1 MNRLS
6 LNAKLW
12 SALAMMWLGFALL
25 GGWAALESRRSM
37 LDERK
42 ASVKQVVES
51 GYGVVA
57 DYAARA
63 ERHELSVEEAKK
75 QAMARLFVMR
85 FSGNGYLLVTDS
97 HPTVLMHPVLADLRN
112 KDVSDYRDVHG
123 KMLFVE
129 MVHVAQE
136 NGEGYVQYMGR
147 LPNQPPE
154 HSEVPKI
161 TFVKQFKPWD
171 WYLESGIYLN
181 DINAAFYMQLLKYLL
196 AIVLIGSV
204 VSIAMI
210 AIIRSVRRGLGG
222 EPEYAGVIAEMIAD
236 GDLTQAVEV
245 RGGDEHSMLFSMG
258 RMQRTLAS
266 TIARIRGGTEA
277 ITVAAQ
283 EIAAANDD
291 LSGRTEQQAASLE
304 ETASSMEELTAT
316 VKQNADNARQAS
328 QMAGSAS
335 EIASDGGTVV
345 RQVVDTMHNIS
356 TSSKKIVDIISV
368 IEGIAF
374 QTNILALNAA
384 VEAARAGEEGRGFAV
399 VASEVRSL
407 ARRSGDA
414 AKEIKQLIEHS
425 VQQVEDGESLVERAG
440 TTMESVVQA
449 VQRVSDIIGE
459 ISAASEEQSS
469 GIEQVNRAIV
479 HMDEAVQQN
488 AAMVEQAAAAAKS
501 LEEQANELRAAVNVF
516 RVTKPDA
523 ANAALGHGGP
533 AAPAP
538 RRAAAVKGLRPAP
551 GY

>member
-6 LNAKLW
+6 LNAKLL
-12 SALAMMWLGFALL
+12 SALAVMWLGFALL
-25 GGWAALESRRSM
+25 GGWAAFESRGSM

-42 ASVKQVVES
+42 IAVKQVVES
-51 GYGVVA
+51 GYGIVA
-57 DYAARA
+57 DYAARV
-63 ERHELSVEEAKK
+63 ERHELPLDEAKK
-75 QAMARLFVMR
+75 QAMARLSVMR
-85 FSGNGYLLVTDS
+85 FSGNGYLLLTDS

-112 KDVSDYRDVHG
+112 KDVSDSRDVHG
-123 KMLFVE
+123 KKQFVE
-129 MVHVAQE
+129 MVRVAQE
-136 NGEGYVQYMGR
+136 NGEGYVEYMGR
-147 LPNQPPE
+147 LPNKPPG
-154 HSEVPKI
+154 SEVPKL

-181 DINAAFYMQLLKYLL
+181 DINAFFYTQLLKYLL
-196 AIVLIGSV
+196 TVVLIGSV
-204 VSIAMI
+204 ISIAMFV
-210 AIIRSVRRGLGG
+210 IIRNVRRSLGG
-222 EPEYAGVIAEMIAD
+222 EPDYAGSIAESIAD
-236 GDLTQAVEV
+236 GDLTRAVDV
-245 RGGDEHSMLFSMG
+245 RGSDEHSMLFSMG

-266 TIARIRGGTEA
+266 TISRIRGGTEA
-277 ITVAAQ
+277 ITIAAQ

-328 QMAGSAS
+328 QMAESAS

-356 TSSKKIVDIISV
+356 SSSKKIVDIISV

-425 VQQVEDGESLVERAG
+425 VQQVKDGESLVERAG

-449 VQRVSDIIGE
+449 VQRVTDIMGE
-459 ISAASEEQSS
+459 ISSASEEQSS

-501 LEEQANELRAAVNVF
+501 LEEQANELRAAINVF
-516 RVTKPDA
+516 RVTKQDA
-523 ANAALGHGGP
+523 TGSPGGP
-533 AAPAP
+533 AAAASQ
-538 RRAAAVKGLRPAP
+538 RASMRTGLRPAP